1 MDSESLAARRQRA
14 VAAAVA
20 AGHAEGLDVGEPEVL
35 HDVFSVLVHLAPA
48 PVVVRVPTVLPR
60 TVRADP
66 ATQLA
71 QMRTELAVAAWLA
84 DRAFPAVR
92 PAADRPWVH
101 EGRAMTAWELV
112 EVSAGPVPEE
122 EQGAAAARLHEVLA
136 DCPVELAWWFPLDA
150 SIPDGID
157 QLPGLLPEEDVDRA
171 RAEWALLRPLAEE
184 PAAFAAAFPGA
195 NVQPVHGDAPFYNL
209 LPTAT
214 GPVTSDLEHVHRGL
228 REWDLAGAPP
238 AVRTGYAVE
247 AARLGLPPL
256 DDRLAAV
263 AERGRDLQLLT
274 VLPLDVEL
282 PGLFGGL
289 APLVQA
295 WREKPPLGDLLG

>member
-1 MDSESLAARRQRA
+1 MTNAAMAARQRSA

-20 AGHAEGLDVGEPEVL
+20 AGRDAGLDVREPEVL
-35 HDVFSVLVHLAPA
+35 YDVFSVVVHLAPA

-66 ATQLA
+66 AAQLA
-71 QMRTELAVAAWLA
+71 QMERELAVAVWLA

-101 EGRAMTAWELV
+101 DGLAMTAWQLV
-112 EVSAGPVPEE
+112 DVSAEPVPEE
-122 EQGAAAARLHEVLA
+122 SAGAAAARLHATLA
-136 DCPVELAWWFPLDA
+136 DCPLELDWWYPLDA

-157 QLPGLLPEEDVDRA
+157 QLGGLLPEEDVERA
-171 RAEWALLRPLAEE
+171 RAEWALLRPLAEDA
-184 PAAFAAAFPGA
+184 AAFAATFPGVH
-195 NVQPVHGDAPFYNL
+195 VQPVHGDAPFYNL
-209 LPTAT
+209 LPTAA
-214 GPVTSDLEHVHRGL
+214 GPLTSDLEHVHRGL

-238 AVRTGYAVE
+238 AVRSGYAAE

-256 DDRLAAV
+256 DDRVAAV
-263 AERGRDLQLLT
+263 AERGRDLQLLG
-274 VLPLDVEL
+274 VLPLGAEL
-282 PGLFGGL
+282 PVLFDGL

-295 WREKPPLGDLLG
+295 WREKPPLADLLR